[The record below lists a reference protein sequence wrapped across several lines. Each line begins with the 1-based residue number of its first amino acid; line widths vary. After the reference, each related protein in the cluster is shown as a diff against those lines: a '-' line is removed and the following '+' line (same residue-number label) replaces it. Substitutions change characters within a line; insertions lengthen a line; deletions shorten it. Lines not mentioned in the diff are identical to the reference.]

1 MAPPARALDVK
12 VKMCNMAPEL
22 QAMAVETALEAL
34 AHAKVEKDI
43 GESAFSGRRR
53 RVLRSRWRGLTVC
66 CALLRSVSVSRLHAS
81 GTALCVCLP
90 RSDEHQA

>member
-22 QAMAVETALEAL
+22 QAMAVDTALEAL

-43 GESAFSGRRR
+43 GESLLAAAPR
-53 RVLRSRWRGLTVC
+53 C
-66 CALLRSVSVSRLHAS
+66 CCGQDGA
-81 GTALCVCLP
+81 
-90 RSDEHQA
+90 D